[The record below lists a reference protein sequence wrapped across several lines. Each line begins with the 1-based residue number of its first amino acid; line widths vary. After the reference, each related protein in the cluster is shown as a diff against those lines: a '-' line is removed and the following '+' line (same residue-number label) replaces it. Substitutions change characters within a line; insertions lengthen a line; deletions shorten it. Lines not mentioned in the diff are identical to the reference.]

1 LNRRRHFFIGL
12 SLLFCLLLQWSQY
25 AYAQTKPG
33 LRFPIKDR
41 RASAIEAPS
50 KNPYDIRDTSLI
62 KKSVVFDPITRQYKV
77 VETING
83 KLYRTPSFI
92 DFDTYV
98 KLQAK
103 EDEAEYFKKRAD
115 ALTALNKKVARPP
128 MQVYDKLF
136 DRIFGVSDVLGGA
149 GGQLKQIT
157 DQAKQIGESV
167 SKLKEQIKNTAE
179 DVAAN
184 KFKVDIKPTGDVSI
198 MAGYQGQNIE
208 NPTLPERARKNGGFD
223 FDMNTNLSVN
233 ANIGDKLKFPINY
246 NTLSNLNFDNQI
258 KLDYKG
264 MDDELLK
271 SIEAG
276 NISFQSRGTLIPSA
290 QNLFGVKTQLQFG
303 KLFVTAAL
311 ANQKSSRQSVA
322 LQGGA
327 SMQTFE
333 KKLNDYEENRHFLL
347 GQYFKNNYNKAMK
360 NLPVVNTQVQ
370 IQRIEV

>member
-1 LNRRRHFFIGL
+1 LSRFRQYLFGFF
-12 SLLFCLLLQWSQY
+12 LLLHVLFNSFQY
-25 AYAQTKPG
+25 AYAQTRTG
-33 LRFPIKDR
+33 LRYPIKDR
-41 RASAIEAPS
+41 RAASIVTPS
-50 KNPYDIRDTSLI
+50 KNPFDIRDTTLI
-62 KKSVVFDPITRQYKV
+62 KKSVIFDPITRQYKV
-77 VETING
+77 AETING
-83 KLYRTPSFI
+83 IPYRTPSYI

-103 EDEAEYFKKRAD
+103 ADETAYFKKRAD

-136 DRIFGVSDVLGGA
+136 DRIFGVSDIIGGA
-149 GGQLKQIT
+149 GGQIKQLA
-157 DQAKQIGESV
+157 DQAKQLGEQLGG
-167 SKLKEQIKNTAE
+167 LKDQIKNTAN
-179 DVAAN
+179 DLATN
-184 KFKVDIKPTGDVSI
+184 KLNVDIKPTGDVTI
-198 MAGYQGQNIE
+198 MAGYQGQNIK

-246 NTLSNLNFDNQI
+246 NTLANLNFDNQI

-290 QNLFGVKTQLQFG
+290 QNLFGVKSQLQFG

-311 ANQKSSRQSVA
+311 ANQRSSRQSVA

-327 SMQTFE
+327 SMLTF
-333 KKLNDYEENRHFLL
+333 
-347 GQYFKNNYNKAMK
+347 
-360 NLPVVNTQVQ
+360 
-370 IQRIEV
+370 

>member
-1 LNRRRHFFIGL
+1 MQSAH
-12 SLLFCLLLQWSQY
+12 
-25 AYAQTKPG
+25 AQTKPG

-50 KNPYDIRDTSLI
+50 KNPYDIRDTTLI

-103 EDEAEYFKKRAD
+103 QDEAEYFKKRAD

-149 GGQLKQIT
+149 GGQLKQLT

-167 SKLKEQIKNTAE
+167 GKLKEQLQNTAE

-290 QNLFGVKTQLQFG
+290 QNLFGIKTQLQFG

-370 IQRIEV
+370 IQRIEVWVT